1 MDYKLVLA
9 ILVLCVG
16 LGGCDSTDSG
26 GDDREIV
33 VESYLIANE
42 PLNQV
47 RLSRSSSVNQAYDF
61 TASAISNANVT
72 VSLLTEDGS
81 SAERVFDFVTNSEE
95 PGIYKPAIPHR
106 VVPGRQYRLDV
117 DLPGTLDE
125 VTSTT
130 LVPGAFELLQ
140 ANATIIEYQSDEQL
154 ELELT
159 RSITPGRQS
168 VFVFATESLQ
178 PTIDLLTP
186 FYRDLIGDDE
196 DDLEDLRITES
207 PIINEAN
214 YEVNENGTITVK
226 LPWLAVAFFGPNRLT
241 ANALDDNMF
250 DFIRSQTVQQGGSTL
265 APGEIPNVIDRVEGG
280 TGIFGSLS
288 RSSYEVLIT
297 R

>member
-1 MDYKLVLA
+1 MDYKSLIAVLLISVA
-9 ILVLCVG
+9 LI
-16 LGGCDSTDSG
+16 GCDSTDPG
-26 GDDREIV
+26 GDQREVV

-42 PLNQV
+42 SLGQV
-47 RLSRSSSVNQAYDF
+47 RISRSSTVNQAYDF
-61 TASAISNANVT
+61 TASAIANAVVT
-72 VSLLTEDGS
+72 VSLLADDGS
-81 SAERVFDFVTNSEE
+81 PETVFEFFTNSEE
-95 PGIYKPAIPHR
+95 PGIYNPVIPHR
-106 VVPGRQYRLDV
+106 VRPGRQYRLDV
-117 DLPGTLDE
+117 DIPGQIED

-130 LVPGAFELLQ
+130 RVPGAFELLQ
-140 ANATIIEYQSDEQL
+140 ANATTIQYQAEEQL

-159 RSITPGRQS
+159 RSVTPGRQS
-168 VFVFATESLQ
+168 VFIFATESLQ

-186 FYRDLIGDDE
+186 FYKDLIGDSE

-214 YEVNENGTITVK
+214 YEINDNGTITVR

-250 DFIRSQTVQQGGSTL
+250 DFIRSQSVQQGGSTL

-280 TGIFGSLS
+280 TGIFGSLA